1 MNEKPGTRVKLG
13 TMQVAGRA
21 GAGACCRGT
30 VCSVQ
35 GRDRRVSVG
44 RSQAHHLL
52 VNRKLRT

>member
-1 MNEKPGTRVKLG
+1 MNEKPGMRVKLG

-44 RSQAHHLL
+44 RSQAQEPLGPIIS
-52 VNRKLRT
+52 